1 MKMQSSNCVPIKI
14 SIPRGSIV
22 VLRNVVF
29 PRDRSQSGVKSRFK
43 VVFYRSNKL
52 NKPRFVLLRGPKEVF
67 IAPPRLGRSFAF
79 HFGFRPF
86 YIRIEQLHFLPFQ
99 TPLRQIGFK
108 ISRISTEY
116 KIPNVP
122 NFNRVSLD
130 LTIPKMSKFYE
141 IKRKS
146 SYFERVAPE
155 VKLDLSRESIFKP
168 NPLNAKLLK
177 DYESNRIF

>member
-1 MKMQSSNCVPIKI
+1 MNMQTSSRIPIQI

-22 VLRNVVF
+22 LLRNVVF
-29 PRDRSQSGVKSRFK
+29 QRDRSQSGVKSRFK

-52 NKPRFVLLRGPKEVF
+52 NKPRFVLLRGPKTVF
-67 IAPPRLGRSFAF
+67 IAPPRVGSSFAL
-79 HFGFRPF
+79 HFRFRPF
-86 YIRIEQLHFLPFQ
+86 NIRVERLHFSPFQ

-116 KIPNVP
+116 KTPNVP

-130 LTIPKMSKFYE
+130 LTVPKMRKSLE

-146 SYFERVAPE
+146 SYFECVAPK

-168 NPLNAKLLK
+168 NPLNA
-177 DYESNRIF
+177 

>member
-1 MKMQSSNCVPIKI
+1 MQSSNCVPIKI

-79 HFGFRPF
+79 QFGFRPF
-86 YIRIEQLHFLPFQ
+86 YIRIERLQFSSYE
-99 TPLRQIGFK
+99 TPLRIIGFK

-130 LTIPKMSKFYE
+130 LTVPKMYKFYE

-146 SYFERVAPE
+146 SYLERVAPE